1 MCTHIL
7 LYMCTH
13 TESHHLRIL
22 VGNSTL
28 SSSSILETFPDK
40 WPFTLSLNPFCLRS
54 SRWRE
59 AVPASG
65 APIIAGKLK
74 SVSRNSCQWFSACFL
89 QQNPGEP
96 LSFLFTP
103 HREGD
108 ISVPEYFC
116 LWSQLQTPGLGL
128 GIVPRML
135 VSLAVAQF
143 RASLKRTYS
152 DASSRITPR
161 WEKYPCQL

>member
-1 MCTHIL
+1 MLSFSPRIDLHTHPHKQMHVYRYTFRYKCVCVYMCTHIL

-54 SRWRE
+54 SRWCE

-65 APIIAGKLK
+65 GANYCWKAEICLQKLLP
-74 SVSRNSCQWFSACFL
+74 VVLGMLSAA
-89 QQNPGEP
+89 EP
-96 LSFLFTP
+96 RGATLLPLHTS
-103 HREGD
+103 
-108 ISVPEYFC
+108 
-116 LWSQLQTPGLGL
+116 
-128 GIVPRML
+128 
-135 VSLAVAQF
+135 
-143 RASLKRTYS
+143 
-152 DASSRITPR
+152 
-161 WEKYPCQL
+161 